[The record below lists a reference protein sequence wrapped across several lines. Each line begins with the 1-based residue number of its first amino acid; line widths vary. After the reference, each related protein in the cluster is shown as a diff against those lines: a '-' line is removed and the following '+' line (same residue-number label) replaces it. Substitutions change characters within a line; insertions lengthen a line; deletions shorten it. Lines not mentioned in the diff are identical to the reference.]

1 MATPSNEMATPSNE
15 MAAPSSASG
24 AAVCGECD
32 VSFRTPAL
40 LRRHLARYRI
50 DADTAI
56 RLQSGD
62 PHAHGPEFVG
72 CELCLRM
79 FSSLCRLRTHRRL
92 CRSKHGSEKTTS
104 PPLWKAL
111 EIYRK

>member
-1 MATPSNEMATPSNE
+1 MSTDSTEATDNTE
-15 MAAPSSASG
+15 APRHMR
-24 AAVCGECD
+24 AVCGECGI
-32 VSFRTPAL
+32 SFRAPAL

-56 RLQSGD
+56 RLQTYGD

-79 FSSLCRLRTHRRL
+79 FSSAHRLRAHRRL
-92 CRSKHGSEKTTS
+92 CRSRRGCEKATS
-104 PPLWKAL
+104 QL
-111 EIYRK
+111 